1 MDSSSVTAS
10 AQALEPR
17 TSACTASGSSK
28 TFELIASAAPHIDLV
43 VFTYPARAAAIG
55 PARATALDQAYADA
69 LGHVPEMPKEIVG

>member
-1 MDSSSVTAS
+1 MY
-10 AQALEPR
+10 
-17 TSACTASGSSK
+17 ACACVPKRNCGPGTASGSSK